1 MHLCR
6 YSDSDWFPLS
16 CKHCDEKY
24 QMSEKLKKPFVLP
37 CGQYSLQCTLSK
49 YWEDII
55 CAGKLI
61 SLSIFKQLIFSFKRG
76 DVIFDKGQPSTKRK
90 WGQQFDH
97 VDEDSSVKNKK
108 RFNFNS
114 WKCISLTLESVFL
127 WFLEVYFSDCW
138 KCISCWICSMIRTMV
153 WQSDV
158 LAAALI
164 TVIKWLLSKPTP

>member
-37 CGQYSLQCTLSK
+37 CGQHSLQCTLSK

-90 WGQQFDH
+90 WGQQFGYA
-97 VDEDSSVKNKK
+97 DEDSSVKNHKI
-108 RFNFNS
+108 F
-114 WKCISLTLESVFL
+114 WILFL
-127 WFLEVYFSDCW
+127 KVYFSDSW